1 VSINIFYVF
10 VLFLKFVFSKNYFKA
25 KKLYCRRYCEHSFGS
40 YTMQNPRLFWV
51 LHLATGLEGRLAIC
65 FTDANPTL
73 FPWRS
78 KKRLLA
84 KHSSSHPGDG
94 NS

>member
-1 VSINIFYVF
+1 
-10 VLFLKFVFSKNYFKA
+10 
-25 KKLYCRRYCEHSFGS
+25 
-40 YTMQNPRLFWV
+40 
-51 LHLATGLEGRLAIC
+51 
-65 FTDANPTL
+65 L

-94 NS
+94 NSWEQSGEQMRKAWESAEQFRLLESYTH